1 MAMESAGR
9 AAAGMLIVLSLTAF
23 IIPTAAGQETVSSP
37 DSGVQDLYLYM
48 GWKDLV
54 ELYTRPDT
62 SDERLDGYVRL
73 SPDGEDI
80 ELEGVRFR
88 GTSSRELPKKSFN
101 VQFIEPQE
109 FLFGSNDM
117 NLKATYTDPTMMR
130 EKVSMDLF
138 HALGQPA
145 PRTKYFDLYI
155 NGVYEGL
162 YVHVERVDADLLE
175 SNGLNPAGTLVAD
188 DFRGHYYL
196 LPEVNRLSVF
206 GYPIDEQDDPEAF
219 LAETMDSRGEPDW
232 GAVRDLVAWV
242 YRTPPGPEFEEGFI
256 ERFDEENFIDWLAIH
271 YLIGDLDSF
280 GDDYWLYLDTDN
292 PDAEW
297 KVIPWD
303 KDLTFG
309 SHTRRGTTVNDYF
322 GYESAIAS
330 GWDNDLVKKFLET
343 PALRERL
350 NLRMAFLMNE
360 VFTEEYYA
368 GQLDAHEEEIGDRL
382 NVTPAEDAFALHPQ
396 NHHGDLGY
404 LAYHTEAMLDF
415 VRLRYRF
422 IERAITPGSGEP
434 YTASAEIPAGP
445 AESTVFFTDPGGWV
459 IATFEVSEVTEPGTI
474 TAAVNGTPENPGID
488 RRWQFDAGDADV
500 SGELTLYYRNDVES
514 CCFPMENW
522 FVSDA
527 AVGDDDYSQWDLEMV
542 QEDGAGN
549 RTALDTYVN
558 PYSNKASAD
567 VSLRG
572 TTWFELVL
580 PEQEEP
586 ERNFT
591 WG

>member
-1 MAMESAGR
+1 MAMDSAGR
-9 AAAGMLIVLSLTAF
+9 AVAGMLIVLSLLAF
-23 IIPTAAGQETVSSP
+23 VIPAAAGQENTSSP
-37 DSGVQDLYLYM
+37 DTGVQDLYLYM

-54 ELYTRPDT
+54 ELYTRGDA

-88 GTSSRELPKKSFN
+88 GTSSRELPKKSFSIRFN
-101 VQFIEPQE
+101 ESQE
-109 FLFGSNDM
+109 FLFGSTDM

-130 EKVSMDLF
+130 ERLSMDLF
-138 HALGQPA
+138 HALGQLA
-145 PRTKYFDLYI
+145 PRTRYFDLYI
-155 NGVYEGL
+155 NDIYEGL
-162 YVHVERVDADLLE
+162 YVHVERVDGDLLA

-188 DFRGHYYL
+188 DFRGNFG
-196 LPEVNRLSVF
+196 LPGVDRLSVF
-206 GYPIDEQDDPEAF
+206 GYPIEEQDDPEAF
-219 LAETMDSRGEPDW
+219 LAQTMDSRGEPDW

-242 YRTPPGPEFEEGFI
+242 YRTPAGPEFEEGFV
-256 ERFDEENFIDWLAIH
+256 ERFDEDNFIDWLAIH
-271 YLIGDLDSF
+271 YLIGDVDSF

-309 SHTRRGTTVNDYF
+309 SHTRRSATVNDYF

-330 GWDNDLVKKFLET
+330 GWDNDLVEKFLET

-350 NLRMAFLMNE
+350 DRRMAFLMDG
-360 VFTEEYYA
+360 VFTEDYYA
-368 GQLDAHEEEIGDRL
+368 GQLALHTEAIGERL
-382 NVTPAEDAFALHPQ
+382 NITPGEDAFELHPQ

-404 LAYHTEAMLDF
+404 LAYHTETVLDF

-434 YTASAEIPAGP
+434 YTASVEIPAEPEG
-445 AESTVFFTDPGGWV
+445 STVSFTDPGGWV

-474 TAAVNGTPENPGID
+474 TATVNGTPENPGID
-488 RRWQFDAGDADV
+488 RRWEFDAGDADV

-514 CCFPMENW
+514 CCFPIENW

-527 AVGDDDYSQWDLEMV
+527 AVRDDRYSQWDLRIVWES
-542 QEDGAGN
+542 ESGN

-567 VSLRG
+567 VSLQG
-572 TTWFELVL
+572 TTRFEVVL
-580 PEQEEP
+580 PD
-586 ERNFT
+586 R
-591 WG
+591 

>member
-1 MAMESAGR
+1 MAVDSGARAVAGTI
-9 AAAGMLIVLSLTAF
+9 IVLSLIAF
-23 IIPTAAGQETVSSP
+23 AIPAAAGQENVSSP
-37 DSGVQDLYLYM
+37 DSGVQDLYLFM
-48 GWKDLV
+48 DWKDLV
-54 ELYTRPDT
+54 ELYTRGDT

-88 GTSSRELPKKSFN
+88 GTSSRELPKKSFGIRFN
-101 VQFIEPQE
+101 DSQE
-109 FLFGSNDM
+109 FLFGSNEM

-162 YVHVERVDADLLE
+162 YVHVEQIDGDLLA
-175 SNGLNPAGTLVAD
+175 SNGLNPAGTLIAD
-188 DFRGHYYL
+188 DFRGNYY

-206 GYPIDEQDDPEAF
+206 GYPIGEQDDPEAF

-242 YRTPPGPEFEEGFI
+242 YRTPAGSEFEEGFI

-280 GDDYWLYLDTDN
+280 GDDYWLYLDTDD
-292 PDAEW
+292 PGAKW
-297 KVIPWD
+297 KIIPWD

-309 SHTRRGTTVNDYF
+309 SHTRRSATVNDYF
-322 GYESAIAS
+322 GYQSAIAG
-330 GWDNDLVKKFLET
+330 GWDNDLVGKFLET

-350 NLRMAFLMNE
+350 DLRMAFLMDE
-360 VFTEEYYA
+360 VFTEDYYA
-368 GQLDAHEEEIGDRL
+368 GQIDAHEEAIGERL
-382 NVTPAEDAFALHPQ
+382 NITPAEDAFALHPQ

-404 LAYHTEAMLDF
+404 LAYHTETVLDF

-422 IERAITPGSGEP
+422 IERTITPGSGEP

-445 AESTVFFTDPGGWV
+445 EGSTVYFTDPGGWV
-459 IATFEVSEVTEPGTI
+459 VATFEVSEVTEPGTI

-488 RRWQFDAGDADV
+488 RRWQFDAGDANV

-514 CCFPMENW
+514 CCFPIENW
-522 FVSDA
+522 FISEA
-527 AVGDDDYSQWDLEMV
+527 AVRDDRYSQWDLEIV
-542 QEDGAGN
+542 QEDESGS
-549 RTALDTYVN
+549 RTALETYVN

-567 VSLRG
+567 VSLQG

-580 PEQEEP
+580 PDREEP

-591 WG
+591 RG

>member
-1 MAMESAGR
+1 MAVDSGARAVAGTI
-9 AAAGMLIVLSLTAF
+9 IVLSLIAF
-23 IIPTAAGQETVSSP
+23 AIPAAAGQENVSSP
-37 DSGVQDLYLYM
+37 DSGVQDLYLFM
-48 GWKDLV
+48 DWKDLV
-54 ELYTRPDT
+54 ELYTRGAA

-109 FLFGSNDM
+109 FLFGSSDM

-130 EKVSMDLF
+130 ERLSMDLF
-138 HALGQPA
+138 HVLGQPA

-155 NGVYEGL
+155 NGIYEGL
-162 YVHVERVDADLLE
+162 YVHVERVDEDLLE

-188 DFRGHYYL
+188 DFRGNFG
-196 LPEVNRLSVF
+196 LPGVNRFSVF
-206 GYPIDEQDDPEAF
+206 GYPIEEQDDPEAF
-219 LAETMDSRGEPDW
+219 LAQTMDSQGESDW
-232 GAVRDLVAWV
+232 SAVRDLVAWV
-242 YRTPPGPEFEEGFI
+242 YRTPAGPEFEEGFI

-271 YLIGDLDSF
+271 YLIGDVDSF
-280 GDDYWLYLDTDN
+280 ADDYWLYLDTDN

-309 SHTRRGTTVNDYF
+309 SHTRRSNTVNDYF

-330 GWDNDLVKKFLET
+330 GWDNDLVEKFLET

-350 NLRMAFLMNE
+350 DLRMAFLMGE

-368 GQLDAHEEEIGDRL
+368 GQIDAYEEAIGERL
-382 NVTPAEDAFALHPQ
+382 NITPGEDAFALHPQ
-396 NHHGDLGY
+396 NHHGDPGY
-404 LAYHTEAMLDF
+404 LAYHTETVLDF
-415 VRLRYRF
+415 VRLRYQF
-422 IERAITPGSGEP
+422 IGRAITPGSGEP
-434 YTASAEIPAGP
+434 YTASVAIPAEP
-445 AESTVFFTDPGGWV
+445 VESTVHFTDPGGGV
-459 IATFEVSEVTEPGTI
+459 IATINVSEVRESGTI

-488 RRWQFDAGDADV
+488 RRWTFDAGDADV

-514 CCFPMENW
+514 CCFPIENW

-527 AVGDDDYSQWDLEMV
+527 AVRDDRYSQWDLRIVWES
-542 QEDGAGN
+542 ESGN
-549 RTALDTYVN
+549 RTALATYVN

-567 VSLRG
+567 VSLQG
-572 TTWFELVL
+572 TTRFEVVL
-580 PEQEEP
+580 PD
-586 ERNFT
+586 R
-591 WG
+591 

>member
-1 MAMESAGR
+1 MATDSAGR
-9 AAAGMLIVLSLTAF
+9 AVAGMLIVLSLLTFF
-23 IIPTAAGQETVSSP
+23 IPPAGGQENTISP
-37 DSGVQDLYLYM
+37 DTGVQDLYLFM

-54 ELYTRPDT
+54 ELYTREET

-88 GTSSRELPKKSFN
+88 GSSSRELPKKSFSIRFN
-101 VQFIEPQE
+101 ESQE
-109 FLFGSNDM
+109 FLFGSDDM

-130 EKVSMDLF
+130 ERLSMDLF
-138 HALGQPA
+138 HVLGQPA

-162 YVHVERVDADLLE
+162 YVHVERVDGDLLA

-188 DFRGHYYL
+188 DFRGNFG
-196 LPEVNRLSVF
+196 LPGVDRLSVF
-206 GYPIDEQDDPEAF
+206 GYPIEEQDDPEAF

-242 YRTPPGPEFEEGFI
+242 YRTPAGPEFEEGFV

-271 YLIGDLDSF
+271 YLIGDVDSF
-280 GDDYWLYLDTDN
+280 GDDYWLYLDTGD

-309 SHTRRGTTVNDYF
+309 SHTRRSATVNDYF

-330 GWDNDLVKKFLET
+330 GWDNDLVEKFLDT
-343 PALRERL
+343 PGLRERL
-350 NLRMAFLMNE
+350 NLRMAFLMDG
-360 VFTEEYYA
+360 VFTEDYYA
-368 GQLDAHEEEIGDRL
+368 GQIDVHKEAIGERL
-382 NVTPAEDAFALHPQ
+382 NITPGEDAFVLHPQ

-404 LAYHTEAMLDF
+404 LAYHTEAVLDF

-434 YTASAEIPAGP
+434 YTASVEIPAEPEG
-445 AESTVFFTDPGGWV
+445 STVSFTDPGGWV

-474 TAAVNGTPENPGID
+474 TATVNGTPENPGID
-488 RRWQFDAGDADV
+488 RRWEFDAGDADV

-514 CCFPMENW
+514 CCFPIENW

-527 AVGDDDYSQWDLEMV
+527 AVRDDRYSQWDLRIVWES
-542 QEDGAGN
+542 ESGN
-549 RTALDTYVN
+549 RTALATYVN

-567 VSLRG
+567 VSLQG
-572 TTWFELVL
+572 TTRFEVVL
-580 PEQEEP
+580 PD
-586 ERNFT
+586 R
-591 WG
+591 

>member
-350 NLRMAFLMNE
+350 NLRMAFLMDG
-360 VFTEEYYA
+360 VFTGDYYA

-459 IATFEVSEVTEPGTI
+459 IATFEVSE
-474 TAAVNGTPENPGID
+474 
-488 RRWQFDAGDADV
+488 
-500 SGELTLYYRNDVES
+500 
-514 CCFPMENW
+514 
-522 FVSDA
+522 
-527 AVGDDDYSQWDLEMV
+527 
-542 QEDGAGN
+542 
-549 RTALDTYVN
+549 
-558 PYSNKASAD
+558 
-567 VSLRG
+567 
-572 TTWFELVL
+572 
-580 PEQEEP
+580 
-586 ERNFT
+586 
-591 WG
+591 

>member
-1 MAMESAGR
+1 MTMDSVAGI
-9 AAAGMLIVLSLTAF
+9 LIVLSLTAF
-23 IIPTAAGQETVSSP
+23 AIPMAAGQENVSGP
-37 DSGVQDLYLYM
+37 GSGVQDLYLFM
-48 GWKDLV
+48 DWKDLV
-54 ELYTRPDT
+54 ELYTRGDA

-80 ELEGVRFR
+80 EQEGVRFR

-101 VQFIEPQE
+101 IRFNESQE
-109 FLFGSNDM
+109 FLFGSTDM

-138 HALGQPA
+138 HVLGQPA

-155 NGVYEGL
+155 NDVYEGL
-162 YVHVERVDADLLE
+162 YVHVERVDSDLLA

-196 LPEVNRLSVF
+196 VPEVNRLSVF

-232 GAVRDLVAWV
+232 GALHDLVAWV
-242 YRTPPGPEFEEGFI
+242 YRTPAGPEFEEGFI

-271 YLIGDLDSF
+271 YLIGDVDSF
-280 GDDYWLYLDTDN
+280 GDDYWLYLDTDD
-292 PDAEW
+292 PDAGW
-297 KVIPWD
+297 MVIPWD

-309 SHTRRGTTVNDYF
+309 SHTRRDATVNDYF

-330 GWDNDLVKKFLET
+330 GWDNDLVTKFLDT

-350 NLRMAFLMNE
+350 NTRMTFLMNE
-360 VFTEEYYA
+360 VFTEDYYA
-368 GQLDAHEEEIGDRL
+368 GQLVLHTETIGDRL
-382 NVTPAEDAFALHPQ
+382 DITPGEEAFALHPQ

-404 LAYHTEAMLDF
+404 LAYHTETMLDF
-415 VRLRYRF
+415 VRLRYQF
-422 IERAITPGSGEP
+422 IERAISSGSGEP
-434 YTASAEIPAGP
+434 YTASVEIPAEP
-445 AESTVFFTDPGGWV
+445 EESAVYFTDPGGWV
-459 IATFEVSEVTEPGTI
+459 IATFEISEVTEPGTI
-474 TAAVNGTPENPGID
+474 TVAVNETAENPGID
-488 RRWQFDAGDADV
+488 RRWEFDAGDADV

-514 CCFPMENW
+514 CCFPVENW
-522 FVSDA
+522 FISDA
-527 AVGDDDYSQWDLEMV
+527 AVRDDEYSQWDLEMV
-542 QEDGAGN
+542 LEDGVGN
-549 RTALDTYVN
+549 RTTLDTYVN
-558 PYSNKASAD
+558 PYSNKVSAD

-572 TTWFELVL
+572 TTWFEVVL
-580 PEQEEP
+580 PDQEEP